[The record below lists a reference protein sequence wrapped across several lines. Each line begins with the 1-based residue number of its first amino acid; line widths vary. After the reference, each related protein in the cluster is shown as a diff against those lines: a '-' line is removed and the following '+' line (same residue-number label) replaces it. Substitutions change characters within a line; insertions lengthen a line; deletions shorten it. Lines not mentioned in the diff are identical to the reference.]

1 MKVINKVAPSKKI
14 RFKNN
19 NKDWFD
25 KKVVDLIHVR
35 EKLFLKFKKSK
46 LNIDEEIYKKIMNQ
60 AQKLIR
66 KKSETSMKLTLSKK

>member
-66 KKSETSMKLTLSKK
+66 KKSEISMKLTLSKK